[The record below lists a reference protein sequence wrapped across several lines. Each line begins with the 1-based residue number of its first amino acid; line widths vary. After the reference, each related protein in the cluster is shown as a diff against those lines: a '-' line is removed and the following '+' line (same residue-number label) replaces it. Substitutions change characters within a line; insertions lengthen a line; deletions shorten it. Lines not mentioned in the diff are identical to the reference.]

1 MPIRGE
7 FRLPVSDKP
16 IHFELVRQ
24 IIPNKR
30 GDKVEVVYS
39 SGRRDE
45 YEGDDAKAVL
55 NAIKDRGLKGL
66 LSKDKFDLSNRAGQ
80 G

>member
-7 FRLPVSDKP
+7 FQLPVSDKP
-16 IHFELVRQ
+16 INFGLVRQ

-39 SGRRDE
+39 GGRRDE
-45 YEGDDAKAVL
+45 YAGDDAKAVL
-55 NAIKDRGLKGL
+55 NAVKDLDLKSL
-66 LSKDKFDLSNRAGQ
+66 LSRDKPY
-80 G
+80 

>member
-7 FRLPVSDKP
+7 FHLPVSDKP
-16 IHFELVRQ
+16 INFGLVRQ

-45 YEGDDAKAVL
+45 YHADDAKAVL
-55 NAIKDRGLKGL
+55 NAIKDRGLKRL
-66 LSKDKFDLSNRAGQ
+66 LSRDKPY
-80 G
+80 